1 MDLNLAKEQAAL
13 QRLTAAQLR
22 ERYAEV
28 FGEVARTNNRTWLI
42 RRVLWRLQAKAQGD
56 LSERARKRAEALA
69 DDAGLR
75 TTAPKGHKPEV
86 AEARTGAAGG
96 GESGRDRR
104 VPPPGSVIAREYK
117 GQVLRVLVREGGFE
131 FEGEVYKTL
140 SAVARAITG
149 SHCNGFAF
157 FKLAG
162 GGDA

>member
-22 ERYAEV
+22 ERYAEA
-28 FGEVARTNNRTWLI
+28 FGEPARTNNRTWLI
-42 RRVLWRLQAKAQGD
+42 RRVLWRLQARAEGD

-75 TTAPKGHKPEV
+75 TTAPKGLKPEV
-86 AEARTGAAGG
+86 AEARTVAAGG
-96 GESGRDRR
+96 GADGRDRR
-104 VPPPGSVIAREYK
+104 VPPPGAEIAREYK
-117 GQVLRVLVREGGFE
+117 GQVLRVLVRAGGFE
-131 FEGEVYKTL
+131 FEGAVYKTL
-140 SAVARAITG
+140 SAVAKAITG